1 MVTFVWICSRT
12 LSTTGGKTPSLGTP
26 LGAEI
31 MQIQKNDL
39 HSMDTRQLV
48 WETASARPKVS
59 AGNVV
64 GRES

>member
-1 MVTFVWICSRT
+1 
-12 LSTTGGKTPSLGTP
+12 
-26 LGAEI
+26 